1 MQGRTSLPAGRALPV
16 VVVMALLLGACGGG
30 SETSDEPG
38 CVDTDNPGVNSC
50 VVVVPDPRPGDLR
63 SDPDADVLPVDYT
76 APEADATMLDVGYGD
91 DPEQRLDLYLPAEP
105 FAPVIVF
112 VHSGGWIS
120 GGREAVPSMVLRFV
134 ERGYAVASIGYRLAP
149 DHPFPASVEDVKR
162 AIRWLRV
169 FSQEE
174 GLIDGDRIV
183 AFGTSAGGHIAAMV
197 AATPGRF
204 EPTDLTDAQA
214 AVDSTVVGV
223 VSVVG
228 PTDLTTFSQ
237 PDTWA
242 EELTEALLGC
252 APCGPEALAD
262 ASPVTYMDHDLPP
275 AYWVYGENDELVDAV
290 TQGAV
295 AASAWAVAAGE
306 SMSWFDLVGGCG
318 HNIDCST
325 VNQRSLEDFV
335 DRAVSDAG

>member
-1 MQGRTSLPAGRALPV
+1 MQGRTSLSAGRAVPC
-16 VVVMALLLGACGGG
+16 VVVMALLFGACGG
-30 SETSDEPG
+30 SEMSDVPDCGE
-38 CVDTDNPGVNSC
+38 TENPGVNSC

-63 SDPDADVLPVDYT
+63 SDPDADVLPADYT
-76 APEADATMLDVGYGD
+76 APEAHTTMLDLGYGD

-105 FAPVIVF
+105 LAPVIVF

-169 FSQEE
+169 FSQED
-174 GLIDGDRIV
+174 GLIDGERIV
-183 AFGTSAGGHIAAMV
+183 AVGTSAGGHIAAMV

-204 EPTDLTDAQA
+204 EPADLTDAQA
-214 AVDSTVVGV
+214 AVDSTVAAV
-223 VSVVG
+223 VSIVG
-228 PTDLTTFSQ
+228 PTDLATFSR
-237 PDTWA
+237 PDTFA

-252 APCGPEALAD
+252 APCGPEALAE
-262 ASPVTYMDHDLPP
+262 ASPVSYVDRDLPP
-275 AYWVYGENDELVDAV
+275 AYWVYGEDDDLVDPV
-290 TQGAV
+290 TQGAA
-295 AASAWAVAAGE
+295 AASAWAAAVGE
-306 SMSWFDLVGGCG
+306 SMSWFDLVAGCG

-325 VNQRSLEDFV
+325 VNQRSLEEFV
-335 DRAVSDAG
+335 DRVASDAG